1 MKWKRRNC
9 IFFVVAYRI
18 LFCFSYRK
26 AFLCTVT
33 MFFCLFSMYIY
44 VQADVLP
51 REVLPLLSQMANDQK
66 LRFLVLG
73 NSFEFLNSMLF

>member
-1 MKWKRRNC
+1 
-9 IFFVVAYRI
+9 
-18 LFCFSYRK
+18 
-26 AFLCTVT
+26 
-33 MFFCLFSMYIY
+33 MYIY

-73 NSFEFLNSMLF
+73 NSFEFLNSMLFWQSENAYDFCSWNVIML